1 MRISR
6 IAIENYRNFRNL
18 VIDPFPAS
26 AVIVGENGVGK
37 SNLLRAIRLVL
48 DPDLPDSARKLRKE
62 DISEYSAVTWED
74 GATVR
79 IEIDLTDFDGYRNAE
94 SALDGCITSFS
105 PLTARIVYIFKPL
118 VGATPGQL
126 TREDYGFEIVGGAQ
140 ERKDAKYLRRDIA
153 YTVLPAL
160 RDAVGDLSRWRD
172 SPLQDLLDARPPQR
186 SALEA
191 AADKISTAMD
201 SLAASD
207 ELRRISSD
215 LTNRLTK
222 MAGPRMDT
230 VPTFGFAS
238 SDPDK
243 LLRSLRLFVDQSRNR
258 SIGDTS
264 TGAAN
269 VIYLALLLERLQSKQ
284 DTDSVLQPLLAVE
297 EPEAH
302 LHPVLQRQ
310 IFSYLLH
317 SEPSLM
323 VTTHSPHIAAVAQLD
338 SLVLLRKSNA
348 GDTVP
353 SYTAGVGFQGAV
365 RQDLERYLDVSRAE
379 ILFCSAVILV
389 EGTAETYL
397 IPEIAR
403 SFGFDLD
410 LYGVIVVS
418 VAGTDFAPYRTL
430 LGVASLNI
438 PHVIITDGD
447 PTNKKGEYIHFG
459 PKRAA
464 KLQDAARPRGAVEE
478 VEKLAALGEGFNTAP
493 FRAQATEDDIF
504 IGPKTLEVD
513 VVGLLSDELIA
524 AHNELDVSLKLQA
537 QMRQAVQAIKD
548 GTGGAQEEQEL
559 LRRINYVSK
568 GRYAQRLAA
577 HMRAKDWS
585 ADVSRLTAVVSTVPT
600 LEVTTS
606 DGNSTLKLDDEKM
619 ILRLLLAH
627 APYGYVLSAID
638 RISRIVRHRGLFDT
652 AGEV

>member
-6 IAIENYRNFRNL
+6 IAIENYRNFRKFT
-18 VIDPFPAS
+18 IDPFPAS

-62 DISEYSAVTWED
+62 DISEHSTSTWED
-74 GATVR
+74 GVTVR
-79 IEIDLTDFDGYRNAE
+79 VEIDLTDFDGYRNAE
-94 SALDGCITSFS
+94 SALDGCIINFS
-105 PLTARIVYIFKPL
+105 PLTARITYIFKPL
-118 VGATPGQL
+118 VGAVPGQL
-126 TREDYGFEIVGGAQ
+126 TREDYGYEIVGGEQ

-191 AADKISTAMD
+191 AAGEISTAMD
-201 SLAASD
+201 SLATSE
-207 ELRRISSD
+207 ELRKISSD

-230 VPTFGFAS
+230 TPTFGFAS

-243 LLRSLRLFVDQSRNR
+243 LLRSLRLFVDTSRNR
-258 SIGDTS
+258 SIADTS

-338 SLVLLRKSNA
+338 SLVLLRKSSG

-353 SYTAGVGFQGAV
+353 FYTAGVGFQGAI

-389 EGTAETYL
+389 EGAAETYL

-403 SFGFDLD
+403 SLGFDLD
-410 LYGVIVVS
+410 MYGVIVVS

-430 LGVASLNI
+430 LGETSLNV

-447 PTNKKGEYIHFG
+447 PTNKKGEYIHLG

-464 KLQDAARPRGAVEE
+464 KLQDAARPRGAVKE
-478 VEKLAALGEGFNTAP
+478 VDKLAAFGKDFATLP
-493 FRAQATEDDIF
+493 FRCKATEDDIF

-513 VVGLLSDELIA
+513 LVGLLSSELVS
-524 AHNELDVSLKLQA
+524 AHNELDVSQKLQA
-537 QMRQAVQAIKD
+537 QMCDAVQAIKD
-548 GTGGAQEEQEL
+548 GNGGDQEEQEL

-577 HMRAKDWS
+577 HIRAKDWAATIS
-585 ADVSRLTAVVSTVPT
+585 QLSTVVSTVPT
-600 LEVTTS
+600 LDVAVGDSSSMQKEE
-606 DGNSTLKLDDEKM
+606 DEKEV
-619 ILRLLLAH
+619 LRALVAH
-627 APYGYVLSAID
+627 APYGYVISAIE
-638 RISRIVRHRGLFDT
+638 RISRIVRQRGLFNT
-652 AGEV
+652 TGEV